1 MHIGIDA
8 SNARSGGIIT
18 HIAELL
24 GHAEPQRHGITRV
37 TVWGG
42 RPALQRV
49 PKRDWIRPVHVP
61 MLDGR
66 LPFRVGWELFAR
78 THAAREAGCDLLFAP
93 SAAPIGTFRPYVSM
107 SANLLPFEK
116 REMARYAWSREWL
129 RFQVLRT
136 TQGQTFRESDAVIFL
151 TDHARAVVSWN
162 IDLNGSVQTAVIPS
176 GMNDRFRAEP
186 RPARPLSS
194 YSNREPFRFLYV
206 SDIHPYK
213 HAWNVAEA
221 VARLRR
227 EGLPVAL
234 DLIGY
239 PIHRRSTRRLE
250 RTLAH
255 LATETDAIRYL
266 GPRVHDELPPVYR
279 DAGAFVF
286 ASTCENL
293 PMTLVEAM
301 ASGLPIA
308 ASQTRPMPDILGND
322 AMYFDAE
329 DVTSIEN
336 ALRDLATDPER
347 RDAMAR
353 GVYAAAGRY
362 SWDKC
367 ADQTFALLARVARG
381 AR

>member
-1 MHIGIDA
+1 MRIGIDA

-24 GHAEPQRHGITRV
+24 AHADPQRHGITRV

-42 RPALQRV
+42 TSAL
-49 PKRDWIRPVHVP
+49 KRIPRREWIDAVRVP
-61 MLDGR
+61 MLDRR
-66 LPFRVGWELFAR
+66 LPWRVAWQLFGR
-78 THAAREAGCDLLFAP
+78 TPAAREAGCDVLFAP
-93 SAAPIGTFRPYVSM
+93 SAAPIGSFRPYVSM
-107 SANLLPFEK
+107 SANLLPFQD
-116 REMARYAWSREWL
+116 RETARYGWSRDWL
-129 RFQVLRT
+129 RFQILRM

-151 TDHARAVVSWN
+151 TEHARSVVSWD
-162 IDLNGSVQTAVIPS
+162 IDLNGAVTTAVIPS

-194 YSNREPFRFLYV
+194 YSDRDPFRFLYV

-213 HAWNVAEA
+213 HAWNVADA

-239 PIHRRSTRRLE
+239 PIHRPSMRHLE
-250 RTLAH
+250 RTLAQ
-255 LATETDAIRYL
+255 LGDERNAIRFV
-266 GPRVHDELPPVYR
+266 GPMSHADLPPIYR
-279 DAGAFVF
+279 EAGAFVF

-308 ASQTRPMPDILGND
+308 ASETRPMPDILGND

-336 ALRDLATDPER
+336 ALRDMATDPER
-347 RDAMAR
+347 RDVIAR
-353 GVYAAAGRY
+353 GVYNAAARY
-362 SWDKC
+362 SWDDC
-367 ADQTFALLARVARG
+367 ADRTFALLASVAR
-381 AR
+381 